1 MEKLQKLLYPRWMKE
16 DSQKTI
22 DLGKELRN
30 EISILESQLQITECV
45 VTLEVERR
53 LKLNNEMKNSVV
65 QIKKLQMNIQ
75 GIYL

>member
-1 MEKLQKLLYPRWMKE
+1 MKE